1 MEEILTRM
9 CWKGLS
15 KARVFPTGMLEEE
28 VLGLV
33 VYVVGWCVEQCPC
46 QNLRNR
52 VFKTSQ
58 ITITHVIPL
67 VF

>member
-1 MEEILTRM
+1 
-9 CWKGLS
+9 
-15 KARVFPTGMLEEE
+15 MLEEE